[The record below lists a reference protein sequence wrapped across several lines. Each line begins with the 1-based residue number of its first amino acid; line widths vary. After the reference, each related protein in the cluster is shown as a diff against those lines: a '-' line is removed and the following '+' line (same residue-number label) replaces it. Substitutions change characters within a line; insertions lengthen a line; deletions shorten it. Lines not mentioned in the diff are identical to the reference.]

1 MEKLLLPEE
10 RACSDCGGIFTFRL
24 SRFGCL
30 YNCLCQ
36 NKFLEFS
43 KMVSKYVFSLE
54 HGFNSLSFV
63 PFISIES
70 GFGTEMLKVV
80 QIELN
85 FFTDCLLLSFRNFT
99 VEEKEEVLSMLSAV
113 FQKYIPSKSIPLCML
128 DLFLA
133 ELESVSNS
141 CQFQFFI
148 SPPSKTLLEGMIKN
162 VSQKEKND
170 TRDVLPVSLLRILR
184 AHQISGIEKVLQMNC
199 RAVIADEMGV
209 GKTLEAIGVV
219 AAIQGY
225 PLLLVVPSALKLMWA
240 EEIEKYLFEQVSLDE
255 IHIIKGSN
263 DALSDTTVGVKIVI
277 ISFHMVSIL
286 QDMLSIRYW
295 KCVVCDEAHFLHT
308 NINGHDAV
316 YTTVVC
322 HLAKKADYCL
332 FLTGTPVT
340 SSPFEMYNILD
351 AISPHFFGES
361 RWDYALRFCRLHFN
375 PHMRVLECARKIEL
389 SSLLHQRF
397 MIRRHKEEILHLPE
411 KRRTVLRVFDPQA
424 IYQNYS
430 LLAFQSIY
438 ANAWSHKWDGIISA
452 ISFCLSKFSRV
463 VCFAHHCLLLDK
475 LETYLAR
482 KGFSSIRIDGSVDP
496 NYRHSLLQ
504 RFATGEA
511 RVAVMGIT
519 ACGVGISLAS
529 AECAI
534 FCELP
539 PDAAWM
545 CHAEDRLHRPGQRK
559 NVYIYY
565 VVGVHSSFEERHFN
579 RLRDSFRNGRETTKS
594 NVNNSLEQ
602 GGVSNASPSLDFSLF
617 SPFANTDEEINGSTV
632 VGKRKENQNRSLDNS
647 FRAWFTVSRH
657 TGRIHIGFTKPDSTW
672 NSSCSLESPV
682 TSDSNSLKFFWY
694 TSMTSEEA
702 SSCIRFRNVPYWRK
716 LDEFLTSFWSLS
728 PYQRR
733 AFLQLGKRH
742 RRCEDNQEKLPHSS
756 LWWSANSLLWDKTPC
771 AMERK
776 TNRYSRKDN
785 FLTSRSKHGWSC
797 WYALVPRTPSTKKF
811 IYYLHPLAYDLFNFL
826 PTCLNCGVV
835 LSERRFPIRNDVSQ
849 VRTAS
854 VVHTECPSNFYP
866 GAIVKVQNDVFLF
879 CSGPCREDFFV
890 KKSSASLRHVVR
902 NVDDGICNSCHIDC
916 EKLRLEILSVSLAPT
931 SSEVAKIS
939 SSCTRSSIL
948 DQRRRVVEQRHPLL
962 MQFPHLVE
970 RLIRQPLPGNLW
982 HADHIIPV
990 SHGGGECTIDNIQ
1003 TLCVGC
1009 HQLKTQEDMKRL
1021 KKERVSK
1028 SKCCSDSHSFQLP
1041 FGKSSRKEI
1050 LNLSRDAL
1058 GWRDENKECILTTR
1072 RAVHRAYPFLEVQN
1086 SVFQDLQTKV
1096 SFREKRRI
1104 NSFSR

>member
-1 MEKLLLPEE
+1 M
-10 RACSDCGGIFTFRL
+10 
-24 SRFGCL
+24 
-30 YNCLCQ
+30 
-36 NKFLEFS
+36 EFS
-43 KMVSKYVFSLE
+43 KVVSKFVISLE
-54 HGFNSLSFV
+54 HGFNPLSFI

-80 QIELN
+80 QVELN

-99 VEEKEEVLSMLSAV
+99 VQEKEEVLSMLSAV
-113 FQKYIPSKSIPLCML
+113 FQKYIPSNSIPLRMI
-128 DLFLA
+128 DLLLA
-133 ELESVSNS
+133 ELEGISNS

-148 SPPSKTLLEGMIKN
+148 SPPSKNLLEGMVKN
-162 VSQKEKND
+162 FSRKEKD
-170 TRDVLPVSLLRILR
+170 DIQGLLPVSLLKILR
-184 AHQISGIEKVLQMNC
+184 AHQISGIEKILQMNC
-199 RAVIADEMGV
+199 RALIADEMGV

-219 AAIQGY
+219 AAIHGY
-225 PLLLVVPSALKLMWA
+225 PLLLVVPSALKSMWA
-240 EEIEKYLFEQVSLDE
+240 EEIEKYLFEQISLDE
-255 IHIIKGSN
+255 IHIIKGAN
-263 DALSDTTVGVKIVI
+263 DSLSDTIVGVKIVI
-277 ISFHMVSIL
+277 VSFHMVSIL
-286 QDMLSIRYW
+286 QDMLLRRYW

-308 NINGHDAV
+308 NINGRDAV
-316 YTTVVC
+316 YTTAVC

-351 AISPHFFGES
+351 AISPQFFGDS
-361 RWDYALRFCRLHFN
+361 RWDYALRFCHLRFV
-375 PHMRVLECARKIEL
+375 PHMKVLECARKTEL

-397 MIRRHKEEILHLPE
+397 MLRRHKEEILHLPE

-430 LLAFQSIY
+430 LLTFQSIY
-438 ANAWSHKWDGIISA
+438 ANAWSHKWDGIVSA

-475 LETYLAR
+475 LEEYLTR
-482 KGFSSIRIDGSVDP
+482 KGFSFIRIDGSVDP

-545 CHAEDRLHRPGQRK
+545 SHAEDRLHRPGQK
-559 NVYIYY
+559 QNVYIYY
-565 VVGVHSSFEERHFN
+565 VVGIHSSFEERHFN
-579 RLRDSFRNGRETTKS
+579 RLRESFRSGREITK
-594 NVNNSLEQ
+594 NDANDSLGQ
-602 GGVSNASPSLDFSLF
+602 GPVSKVSPLLHFPSF
-617 SPFANTDEEINGSTV
+617 SPIASIDGKINGSTV
-632 VGKRKENQNRSLDNS
+632 MGKRREIQYRSLDDS
-647 FRAWFTVSRH
+647 FIAWFTVSRH
-657 TGRIHIGFTKPDSTW
+657 TGRIHIGFTKPNSPC
-672 NSSCSLESPV
+672 NSSSSLRSSV
-682 TSDSNSLKFFWY
+682 TSDSSSLRFFWY
-694 TSMTSEEA
+694 TSMTSEDA
-702 SSCIRFRNVPYWRK
+702 SLCIRCRNVPYWLK

-742 RRCEDNQEKLPHSS
+742 RRCEDNQVQKPHSC
-756 LWWSANSLLWDKTPC
+756 LWWSANSLIWDKTPC
-771 AMERK
+771 GLERK
-776 TNRYSRKDN
+776 TNRYSPKDGCH
-785 FLTSRSKHGWSC
+785 TGRSKHGWSC
-797 WYALVPRTPSTKKF
+797 WYALAPRTPSIKKLV
-811 IYYLHPLAYDLFNFL
+811 YYLLPLAYDLFNFL

-835 LSERRFPIRNDVSQ
+835 LPERRSHIRSDFSQ
-849 VRTAS
+849 VGTAS
-854 VVHTECPSNFYP
+854 PVHTVCHSIYYP
-866 GAIVKVQNDVFLF
+866 GAIVKVQSDVFLF
-879 CSGPCREDFFV
+879 CAGSCREDFFV

-902 NVDDGICNSCHIDC
+902 SVDDGICNSCHIDC
-916 EKLRLEILSVSLAPT
+916 EKLRLELLSVSLAPT
-931 SSEVAKIS
+931 SSEVAETS
-939 SSCTRSSIL
+939 SACTQSCIL

-990 SHGGGECTIDNIQ
+990 SHGGGECTLDNIQ

-1021 KKERVSK
+1021 KKERLHK
-1028 SKCCSDSHSFQLP
+1028 SKCCSDSYSFQLP
-1041 FGKSSRKEI
+1041 FCESSSKEI
-1050 LNLSRDAL
+1050 FLSLSSKALSCRDDS
-1058 GWRDENKECILTTR
+1058 RESILTTL
-1072 RAVHRAYPFLEVQN
+1072 RAAHRAYRFLEVQN
-1086 SVFQDLQTKV
+1086 SVFKELQTTV
-1096 SFREKRRI
+1096 IFREKRRI
-1104 NSFSR
+1104 NSFSRCR